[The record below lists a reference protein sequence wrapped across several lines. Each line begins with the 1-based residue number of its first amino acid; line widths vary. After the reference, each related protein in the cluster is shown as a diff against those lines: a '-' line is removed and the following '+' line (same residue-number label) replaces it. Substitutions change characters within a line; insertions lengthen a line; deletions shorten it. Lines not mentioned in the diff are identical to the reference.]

1 MVLSLS
7 SSEDTLAAG
16 AGQWTSAIVEMLIVR
31 EVESD
36 AGNVPTSNLWASLGL
51 KSQQKVSVLC
61 EMVLIFL
68 ATVHPF

>member
-36 AGNVPTSNLWASLGL
+36 AGNVQCSNLRAQAQESRG
-51 KSQQKVSVLC
+51 QRHV
-61 EMVLIFL
+61 
-68 ATVHPF
+68 